1 MTKST
6 KRRPWPAMGLAH
18 AKPPSW
24 QPTQGRRS
32 RDRDVACK
40 SQADL
45 DGVTFLPTQHR
56 PLPPEPTT
64 RLLRDVGVCGSAAVL
79 LFSVCALIAV
89 TMPPAV
95 TQEGVCRPST
105 NFCPVAYLSPTPA
118 ASPALKSAPMTTPTR
133 SSSSPTRCVSRGSL
147 LLSRLCPAVTIA
159 WRAAVWFEPQ
169 ADVKTLLPSPTQ
181 LSAPLMWIGRHL
193 PALNVAWRVSK
204 WVGRHSAQLKALPP
218 RFDATLEWFGD
229 FIKWKGPGRGRSQ
242 PDHANAPMLA
252 TTHPPLVAKP
262 PTRRRAAARG
272 QPTFSTPLLPR
283 K

>member
-6 KRRPWPAMGLAH
+6 KRRPWPAMAH
-18 AKPPSW
+18 AKPTSW

-32 RDRDVACK
+32 RDRDAALK
-40 SQADL
+40 SQTDL

-89 TMPPAV
+89 TMPPDV
-95 TQEGVCRPST
+95 TQGVCRPST
-105 NFCPVAYLSPTPA
+105 NFCPVAYLSPTPS

-133 SSSSPTRCVSRGSL
+133 SSSSPTRCVSRSSL

-159 WRAAVWFEPQ
+159 WRAAVWLEPQ

-181 LSAPLMWIGRHL
+181 LSTPLMWIGRHL

-204 WVGRHSAQLKALPP
+204 WFGRHSAQLKALPP

-242 PDHANAPMLA
+242 PDHANSSMPA
-252 TTHPPLVAKP
+252 TTPPAARSQATNAPSGSRP
-262 PTRRRAAARG
+262 PTEESG
-272 QPTFSTPLLPR
+272 EFNFPCPVY
-283 K
+283 